1 MSFYPLSYTYI
12 VIYLLFY
19 KKFFFFPGRTSI
31 LALFELFVQPEC
43 TSQVTLKFC
52 KEKKKK
58 KKKKKKNLS
67 HVSSV
72 CI

>member
-12 VIYLLFY
+12 VIYLLLLFI
-19 KKFFFFPGRTSI
+19 FFPGRTSI

-52 KEKKKK
+52 KKKK
-58 KKKKKKNLS
+58 
-67 HVSSV
+67 
-72 CI
+72 IYIYIYIYIIYIIIYI